1 MPVMPSLPFQTV
13 LGSALLAATVI
24 LSQAEPAPA
33 TLKDAY
39 KDYFKIGTAI
49 NRSVATGR
57 SGRRSEAQVA
67 ADVALVKA
75 QFNHVVAENEMKWS
89 SLHPRAGK
97 DGYDWQAADDFVEF
111 GTKNQMELAGHTLVW
126 HSQVPHWV
134 FEGTQLPAGAS
145 AEPRKDD
152 ATEAPNRPRHL
163 RALRP
168 PQAAVPEV
176 VPVDSEVSGRSIWTD
191 RGLPVTSCWTG

>member
-1 MPVMPSLPFQTV
+1 MPSLPFQTV
-13 LGSALLAATVI
+13 LGSVLLAATVI

-111 GTKNQMELAGHTLVW
+111 GTKNRWSWPGTRWCGTARFPTGCLKARSCRLEP
-126 HSQVPHWV
+126 VPNPGKTMRPKPPTAHATC
-134 FEGTQLPAGAS
+134 GPS
-145 AEPRKDD
+145 AR
-152 ATEAPNRPRHL
+152 R
-163 RALRP
+163 RP
-168 PQAAVPEV
+168 PSRRWSRWIRRFPAVQ
-176 VPVDSEVSGRSIWTD
+176 SGRTA
-191 RGLPVTSCWTG
+191 GFP